1 MIEATI
7 GTCSTFPESILKMS
21 EAPEIEKIDY
31 DRSKPMVD
39 HDQIDGLLRTD
50 PSSESLNLELAG
62 DLIELF
68 KSENG
73 RELERLPEV
82 CAGGDLTMFRQIV
95 HFVAGSAGNLGMAHL
110 HAFLSATE
118 KAVDQ
123 GKLADLSGAA
133 PKIQGEYEASIQAF
147 CEAFKLGDG

>member
-1 MIEATI
+1 MIEATKRI
-7 GTCSTFPESILKMS
+7 HSTFPQSIFKMS
-21 EAPEIEKIDY
+21 EALEIEKIDY
-31 DRSKPMVD
+31 ERSQPLVD

-50 PSSESLNLELAG
+50 PSSDSVDLELAG

-82 CAGGDLTMFRQIV
+82 CSGGDLTEFRQIV
-95 HFVAGSAGNLGMAHL
+95 HFVAGSAGNMGMAHL

-147 CEAFKLGDG
+147 CEAFKLGDV